1 MIRSLRGRAALRGGL
16 AALLLA
22 WPLAT
27 LAAPLK
33 VLASFFILGDMAR
46 TIGGGD
52 VVVDTL
58 VGPDGD
64 AHTYEPT
71 PADAR
76 KLGQAQLLVVNGLQ
90 FEAWLPRLVRASG
103 FAGRTVTASDG
114 VVPRRFDTQAQAA
127 HGDPEHGHDH
137 RHDHGTHAD
146 EDDHDGGHG
155 HGHAG
160 DGAHGHGGHDHEGGL
175 DPHAWHDLANGVVY
189 VRNIA
194 DALAQADPAHAQDYR
209 ERAQAYV
216 ARLQALDAKARA
228 AFAALPAERRRV
240 VTSHDAFGYF
250 GAAYGVQFI
259 PVSGVSTEAEPS
271 AAELAA
277 LVRQVRKEGVPAVF
291 VENVQSPRLV
301 EQVARETGARVGGTL
316 YSDALAQPGQPAD
329 NYVGMFEWNLRQLS
343 DALRP

>member
-1 MIRSLRGRAALRGGL
+1 MIRFLRGRAALRGGL

-22 WPLAT
+22 WPLAA

-33 VLASFFILGDMAR
+33 VVASFSILGDMAR

-76 KLGQAQLLVVNGLQ
+76 TLGQAQLLVVNGLQ

-114 VVPRRFDTQAQAA
+114 VAPRRFDAHEAT
-127 HGDPEHGHDH
+127 HGDHGHGHDH
-137 RHDHGTHAD
+137 GERGDAGH
-146 EDDHDGGHG
+146 HDGGD
-155 HGHAG
+155 GHAHAAH
-160 DGAHGHGGHDHEGGL
+160 DAHGHGGHGGPAHEGGL
-175 DPHAWHDLANGVVY
+175 DPHAWQDLANGVVY
-189 VRNIA
+189 ARNIA
-194 DALAQADPAHAQDYR
+194 EALAQADPAHAEAYR
-209 ERAQAYV
+209 ERGQAYV
-216 ARLQALDAKARA
+216 ARLQALDATVRA
-228 AFAALPAERRRV
+228 AFAAIPAERRRV

-259 PVSGVSTEAEPS
+259 PVAGVSTEAEPS
-271 AAELAA
+271 AAGLAA
-277 LVRQVRKEGVPAVF
+277 LVRQVRGEGVPAVF

-301 EQVARETGARVGGTL
+301 QQVARETGARVGGTL

-343 DALRP
+343 EALRP